1 MKKVFTLI
9 LALAFGFGLK
19 AQCPYTEAIDFT
31 ATDIHGTEVHLFDI
45 LDGGQAV
52 LIDFFFTTCGPCQ
65 QATPKIAQS
74 YTAMGCNMYDVFYM
88 EIATGD
94 SDAAC
99 LNWVNNYGI
108 EYPTISGA
116 GGGTTICNQYGI
128 GQYPTVILIMPN
140 HQIVIQ
146 DLWPISNAQTI
157 ISQLEAHGLQQ
168 HDCTVPVPTYD
179 PQVALIIDEVT
190 ESSITATFTPN
201 EDCASYYYLCATE
214 AELTEWVA
222 ALGQDLPAI
231 MQEHGVVETATLT
244 NIFNGLIPE
253 TEYAVAALPVDPDG
267 NYGEPS
273 YEIVSTLP
281 LPVVYDETLT
291 FSMDT
296 IIMDYC
302 TPTYITITNNTVADA
317 VIKGVCDE
325 MYWLEFSFDGND
337 WFSCNDEI
345 EVAIMQGQSLELM
358 MQCCVT
364 GRNIVPEIVTVMS
377 DLPDAQF
384 VVMVDETWS
393 VEENAASISLFPNPA
408 NESVTLMGESLGMVC
423 VFNVLGQK
431 IDEFEANG
439 NEIRINT
446 TDYENGVYVVKA
458 GEQTMRFVV
467 KH

>member
-179 PQVALIIDEVT
+179 PQVALSIDEVT

-253 TEYAVAALPVDPDG
+253 TEYAVAVLPVDPDG

-281 LPVVYDETLT
+281 IPVVYDETLT

-364 GRNIVPEIVTVMS
+364 GRNNVPEIVTVMS

-408 NESVTLMGESLGMVC
+408 NESVTLMGENLGMVR

-431 IDEFEANG
+431 VDEFEANG
-439 NEIRINT
+439 SEFRINT
-446 TDYENGVYVVKA
+446 TGYENGIYFVKA
-458 GEQTMRFVV
+458 GEQTLRFVV

>member
-179 PQVALIIDEVT
+179 PQVALSIDEVT

-253 TEYAVAALPVDPDG
+253 TEYAVAVLPVDPDG

-325 MYWLEFSFDGND
+325 MNWLEFSFDGND

-364 GRNIVPEIVTVMS
+364 GRNNVPEIVTVMS

-408 NESVTLMGESLGMVC
+408 NESVTLMGENLGMVR

-431 IDEFEANG
+431 VDEFEANG
-439 NEIRINT
+439 SEFRINT
-446 TDYENGVYVVKA
+446 TGYENGIYFVKA
-458 GEQTMRFVV
+458 GEQTLRFVV

>member
-116 GGGTTICNQYGI
+116 GGGTGICNQYGI

-179 PQVALIIDEVT
+179 PQVALSIDEVT

-253 TEYAVAALPVDPDG
+253 TEYAVAVLPVDPDG

-325 MYWLEFSFDGND
+325 MNWLEFSFDGND

-364 GRNIVPEIVTVMS
+364 GRNNVPEIVTVMS

-408 NESVTLMGESLGMVC
+408 NESVTLMGENLGMVR

-431 IDEFEANG
+431 VDEFEANDS
-439 NEIRINT
+439 EFRINT
-446 TDYENGVYVVKA
+446 TGYENGIYFVKA
-458 GEQTMRFVV
+458 GEQTLRFVV